1 MLDNLNLLLDE
12 LRNNP
17 DMIVSRGNQEKYV
30 FSLET
35 AIEIL
40 EKIKGVNNE

>member
-1 MLDNLNLLLDE
+1 MIKNLKLLLNK
-12 LRNNP
+12 LYNFN
-17 DMIVSRGNQEKYV
+17 IFQEKQKDII

-40 EKIKGVNNE
+40 EKIEKGVIK